1 MDCAWYSEN
10 LVSGNKQKT
19 KHQTTL
25 CQCVVVKNCLGNPMC
40 LAEQP
45 EGFGIFSQTEKTVKR
60 PSVTLHSRKFKLWV
74 FYMFGSG
81 PVRNMFEYIAAPFVL
96 KRSWDSTPMGPLY
109 QWNLQCTN
117 ALFQKTPSPCSN
129 KFPFSLNK
137 NVWKM
142 AACRVSVFRH
152 GPSIVLPKPTS
163 ATIAHDVSRRI
174 SSAAWEM
181 GTKKLHAT

>member
-1 MDCAWYSEN
+1 M
-10 LVSGNKQKT
+10 
-19 KHQTTL
+19 
-25 CQCVVVKNCLGNPMC
+25 VVKNCLGNPTC
-40 LAEQP
+40 LPEQP

-81 PVRNMFEYIAAPFVL
+81 PVRNMFEYIATPFVL

-137 NVWKM
+137 NVWKNGGLPCFCFS
-142 AACRVSVFRH
+142 AR
-152 GPSIVLPKPTS
+152 SINC
-163 ATIAHDVSRRI
+163 ATETHKRYNSSRRI
-174 SSAAWEM
+174 TTYQFCSMRDGNEETTGDINSC
-181 GTKKLHAT
+181 TFKK